1 MAEERVFIAGAG
13 PVGFVAAARLLAAGV
28 PVTMFEAGADL
39 NTESRASTFHPSTLD
54 MLTEI
59 GASAPLIAQ
68 GLKAPKLQYRFGG
81 EGKIAGF
88 DFADI
93 ADLTQHPY
101 RVQCEQWRLTRV
113 LHEKLKSHPNF
124 EIAFSTRVTG
134 ARQDGD
140 SVSVTLENDSR
151 TTERKARWLIGADG
165 ASSVVR
171 RSSDIEFEGF
181 TWPERFLVTSTPYD
195 FKAQIPDLDPVSYVA
210 DPECWHFLLKIPDL
224 WRVMFPV
231 GADVSDEAALDPAY
245 GESLLRRVVPGV
257 SGYEVLH
264 RTLYRVHQRVA
275 KTFRLGRVFLAGD
288 AAHINNPLGG
298 MGMNGGIHDAYN
310 LTDRLIAVWHGGR
323 PESDLD
329 LYDIQRRKV
338 TMESVQTQ
346 TIQNKRDLE
355 AATSEDRDA
364 FRERLVKTAAD
375 RDLTRQF
382 LKRVSMIASLE
393 RAGKITQA
401 A

>member
-1 MAEERVFIAGAG
+1 MVEERVFIAGAG
-13 PVGFVAAARLLAAGV
+13 PVGFSAAARLLAAGV

-59 GASAPLIAQ
+59 GSSAPLVEQ

-88 DFADI
+88 DFGDI
-93 ADLTQHPY
+93 ADLTDHPY

-113 LHEKLKSHPNF
+113 LHEKLKDHPNF
-124 EIAFSTRVTG
+124 EIVFSSPVTG
-134 ARQDGD
+134 ASQDGD
-140 SVSVTLENDSR
+140 GVRVTLESDGR

-165 ASSVVR
+165 ASSIVR
-171 RSSDIEFEGF
+171 RSLEIEFEGF
-181 TWPERFLVTSTPYD
+181 TWPERFLVTSTPFD
-195 FKAQIPDLDPVSYVA
+195 FLAEIPDLDPVSYVA
-210 DPECWHFLLKIPDL
+210 DPECWHFLLKIPGL

-231 GADVSDEAALDPAY
+231 GATLSDEEALDPAY

-257 SGYEVLH
+257 TGYEVVH

-298 MGMNGGIHDAYN
+298 MGMNGGIHDALN
-310 LTDRLIAVWHGGR
+310 LTSKLLRVRDGEDAALFDAYTRERQPIAV
-323 PESDLD
+323 E
-329 LYDIQRRKV
+329 Y
-338 TMESVQTQ
+338 VQAQ
-346 TIQNKRDLE
+346 AERNRQLLRERDEAVRMAGFRDLQ
-355 AATSEDRDA
+355 A
-364 FRERLVKTAAD
+364 TAAD
-375 RDLTRQF
+375 PARARKF
-382 LKRVSMIASLE
+382 LLRSSMIDSLQKAEAAS
-393 RAGKITQA
+393 
-401 A
+401 